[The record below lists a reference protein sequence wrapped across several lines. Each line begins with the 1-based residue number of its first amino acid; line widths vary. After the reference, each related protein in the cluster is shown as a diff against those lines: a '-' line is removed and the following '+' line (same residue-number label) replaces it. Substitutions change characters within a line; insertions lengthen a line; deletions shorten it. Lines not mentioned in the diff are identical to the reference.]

1 MKIERIQ
8 VNNFCAL
15 RDVRLRDL
23 PSLAVFIGE
32 NGTGKSTLFKVFA
45 FLQDALK
52 NNVSIALQRMGGYKE
67 VASRGHENEPI
78 LITIFFNMEV
88 SKENKYVCYYLEITN
103 DNGIPIVAKEAMLTP
118 GNLTTGNNDF
128 AFLVFM
134 HGKGM
139 IYGDEKFP
147 KTPLELESPSTL
159 ALKGAGQF
167 KQFKEVFAFRSFIE
181 NWHLS
186 DFHINEARQR
196 SKAGIAE
203 HLSVTGDN
211 LPLVAQYLHDNKPDI
226 FRDIVEQFRQRIP
239 GMSDVELRKTE
250 DGHLFLR
257 FRDGQFKNPFIAR
270 HVSDGTIKMFA
281 YLVLLYDPNPHPFL
295 CIEEPENQ
303 LYPELMGILAEEM
316 RDYARRG
323 GQVFVSTHSP
333 DFMNNVEVE
342 EGFLMKKKDGETT
355 IHRMQDDEQIVAF
368 VEGGDKLGY
377 MWRHDMLGDLS

>member
-1 MKIERIQ
+1 MKIESIR
-8 VNNFCAL
+8 VKNFCAL
-15 RDVRLRDL
+15 RDVVLTVL

-32 NGTGKSTLFKVFA
+32 NGTGKSTLFQVFA

-67 VASRGHENEPI
+67 VASRGHEDEPI
-78 LITIFFNMEV
+78 IISIIFNMKV
-88 SKENKYVCYYLEITN
+88 GRKNKLIVYHLEIKN
-103 DNGIPIVAKEAMLTP
+103 HNGIPVVAEEMLI
-118 GNLTTGNNDF
+118 TTENKNH
-128 AFLVFM
+128 AFLNFKY
-134 HGKGM
+134 GKGT
-139 IYGDEKFP
+139 IYGNKKF
-147 KTPLELESPSTL
+147 KATDLKLESPSTL

-167 KQFKEVFAFRSFIE
+167 QQFKAVFAFRSFIE

-196 SKAGIAE
+196 NKVGIAE

-239 GMSDVELRKTE
+239 GMSDVQPHKTE
-250 DGHLFLR
+250 DGYVLLR
-257 FRDGQFKNPFIAR
+257 FRDGQFKNPFIAS

-281 YLVLLYDPNPHPFL
+281 YLVLLYDPKPHPFL

-303 LYPELMGILAEEM
+303 LYPELMGILAEEL

-342 EGFLMKKKDGETT
+342 EGFLMKKNDGRTT
-355 IHRMQDDEQIVAF
+355 VHRMQDDEQIVAF

-377 MWRHDMLGDLS
+377 MWRHSMLGDLS

>member
-1 MKIERIQ
+1 MKILGITVQ
-8 VNNFCAL
+8 NFCAL
-15 RDVRLRDL
+15 RNVDLRDL

-52 NNVSIALQRMGGYKE
+52 NNVNIAIQRMGGYKE
-67 VASRGHENEPI
+67 VVSRGHENEPI
-78 LITIFFNMEV
+78 IIVIAFNIKVGRKNKLILYSLAIN
-88 SKENKYVCYYLEITN
+88 NY
-103 DNGIPIVAKEAMLTP
+103 NGIPIVGAEILYTQ
-118 GNLTTGNNDF
+118 GNENGVFLDF
-128 AFLVFM
+128 F
-134 HGKGM
+134 HGKGTV
-139 IYGDEKFP
+139 YGDKKFN
-147 KTPLELESPSTL
+147 LELESPSTL

-167 KQFKEVFAFRSFIE
+167 QQFKEVFAFRRFIE

-186 DFHINEARQR
+186 DFHINDARQR
-196 SKAGIAE
+196 NEAGIAE
-203 HLSVTGDN
+203 HLSATGDN
-211 LPLVAQYLHDNKPDI
+211 LPLVAQYLYENKPDI
-226 FRDIVEQFRQRIP
+226 FRGIVEKFQQRIP
-239 GMSDVELRKTE
+239 GMSDVRPHQTE
-250 DGHLFLR
+250 DGYVLLR

-281 YLVLLYDPNPHPFL
+281 YLVLLHDPNPHPFL

-303 LYPELMGILAEEM
+303 LYPELMDLLTEEI
-316 RDYARRG
+316 RKYAHNG

-355 IHRMQDDEQIVAF
+355 IHRMQDDKQIVAF

-377 MWRHDMLGDLS
+377 MWRHNMLGDFS